1 MQSYWAKPR
10 ETRIF
15 IKGTDHDA
23 NHINFVSLD
32 WWELVVSREIRDL
45 DSN

>member
-23 NHINFVSLD
+23 KHINFVSLD
-32 WWELVVSREIRDL
+32 WWELLVSREMRYS
-45 DSN
+45 DSH

>member
-1 MQSYWAKPR
+1 MQSYGAKPR

-15 IKGTDHDA
+15 IKGTDHGA
-23 NHINFVSLD
+23 KHINFASLD
-32 WWELVVSREIRDL
+32 WWELLVSREMRDS